1 MQSSPIR
8 DTTADSSASRALR
21 VLDVLARR
29 GYSMTSMA
37 IANECGIPRST
48 IYRLLSVM
56 RDRGYVQHETSGR
69 RWSLGPHV
77 AELGPGVATLGQAL
91 RVLESFDATTPRL
104 ATAEI
109 AGRTGLDPTLTTRL
123 VATLL
128 EEGLLSADERG
139 GFALGLRIVGL
150 AARARPVEH
159 LLRTARPHL
168 EQLRERTGETA
179 NLLVRD
185 GSSALYLDQVDSP
198 RALRVSGWTGRRIPL
213 AGSAS
218 GAALTS
224 HGVHVAA
231 DTVEP
236 GVTAVACGVRS
247 VGTVQ
252 AAVSITAPTARLRG
266 SLLSHAEQ
274 AVEEAARAIGW
285 ALTAGT
291 TGAGLGEAP
300 ATGRATAT
308 RTRRGGRE
316 VGR

>member
-1 MQSSPIR
+1 MHPSPIR
-8 DTTADSSASRALR
+8 DIADDSSASRALR

-29 GYSMTSMA
+29 GHPMTSMA
-37 IANECGIPRST
+37 IATECSIPRST

-56 RDRGYVQHETSGR
+56 RDRGYLEHETTGR

-77 AELGPGVATLGQAL
+77 AELRPGVATLGQAL

-104 ATAEI
+104 AAAEI
-109 AGRTGLDPTLTTRL
+109 ATRTGLDAGLTMRL

-128 EEGLLSADERG
+128 DEGLLSADERG

-231 DTVEP
+231 DAVEP
-236 GVTAVACGVRS
+236 GIIAVACGVRN
-247 VGTVQ
+247 VGPVR

-291 TGAGLGEAP
+291 TGASLGEAP
-300 ATGRATAT
+300 ATGHAAAR
-308 RTRRGGRE
+308 RTRRDGKE
-316 VGR
+316 VAG